1 MIVIN
6 CRKIDNQTKV
16 IFKVFRML
24 YKYDATS
31 EKCPLPLVKMR
42 VILKKMQPGDSCLLK
57 ISDKSSIKDIPKL
70 LRKLG
75 YQFTP
80 QFLNDDVLQLLIKSH
95 L

>member
-1 MIVIN
+1 LIVIN
-6 CRKIDNQTKV
+6 CRKLDNQTIV
-16 IFKVFRML
+16 ISKVFCML
-24 YKYDATS
+24 YKYDATT

-42 VILKKMQPGDSCLLK
+42 VILKKMQQGDSCLLQ
-57 ISDKSSIKDIPKL
+57 ISDKSSIKDIPKFL
-70 LRKLG
+70 TKKG